1 MVLLDEYNDPPWPGC
16 NKAVDEFLIGKQET
30 LEIIERDY
38 YQKWF
43 FVKRSQER
51 DTGEEGVAV
60 SGNSGSLGSHRFAV
74 DTSDRCVFRF
84 SIPVVRFNGDTQFR
98 DGRVLK

>member
-16 NKAVDEFLIGKQET
+16 NKAVDEFLIGKQAT

-43 FVKRSQER
+43 FVKPSQER
-51 DTGEEGVAV
+51 ETGLDSGERVARSV
-60 SGNSGSLGSHRFAV
+60 A
-74 DTSDRCVFRF
+74 
-84 SIPVVRFNGDTQFR
+84 
-98 DGRVLK
+98 